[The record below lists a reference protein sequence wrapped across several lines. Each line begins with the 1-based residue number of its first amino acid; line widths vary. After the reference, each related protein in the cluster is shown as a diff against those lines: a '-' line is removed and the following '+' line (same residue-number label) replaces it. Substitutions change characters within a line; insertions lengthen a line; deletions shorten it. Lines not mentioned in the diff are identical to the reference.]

1 MGFLLIGVI
10 GTMQAQTYERQWKKV
25 EELEKKDLP
34 KSVVE
39 AAQTIYIKAEKEKNV
54 PQMMKAFLT
63 MMAYRNEISPDS
75 LQVDLQKMEAWASS
89 SQTSVPDKAVLY
101 SIMGEIILLKGMDAS
116 QEEADKANDYLEKS
130 LQDSLALVDYDAEK
144 LTPLVVT
151 KETSKRYFNNNLYEL
166 LARRAISNWETN
178 NWRKQKDEIVGN
190 VKRTYQSLL
199 NIYQRKGMRE
209 AWLLTALDAFPNA
222 EEETLRQWIKEYGDL
237 DVCAEVYSRLSQM
250 MRWKGKLPAE
260 RLALIRE
267 GIERYPHYERTN
279 VLKEEEQEIL
289 LPRLGLNVD
298 YAYPGK
304 PVHLKVDYRNLEGFK
319 LMLYRVELDAVS
331 PLLSKLTPQTIGEY
345 GTLLKEEHINL
356 PPTSNYLSRKEEIV
370 VHVGGAG
377 IYYWIAEPDGY
388 SELRQGVLLQMS
400 SLMLVKRGVPEK
412 LQEIVVLDKDSGYP
426 VPYAKV
432 DLYKKE
438 GDGYSCKY
446 SFTADGQGTV
456 EMDGLGN
463 RAYHTFYW
471 RAQTEFDNAMPPQWI
486 NFIDVRKFVSRE
498 VVESIHL
505 FTDRAIYRP
514 GQSIHY
520 SGIVYNQL
528 NDSTWVKSDSEH
540 TVTLLDANGRKVDE
554 QKVRTDDFGTFQGA
568 FVLPALLNNGEFRV
582 DAGKRKVRIRV
593 EEYKR
598 PTFEVVFDT
607 IRNTYQAGDSIR
619 IKGMARTFAGV
630 SVSRAVVKYNVSRME
645 NYFWRRNGVV
655 ENQVSGQIQ
664 TDDEGRFEIPVH
676 LQLDEMEQ
684 REWFYTYEVK
694 ADVTSLAGETQTG
707 LVDLPLGSSAYQ
719 INVPNWEGKTIAK
732 ELREPLRFAV
742 TNLKHVPI
750 DRRVDYEL
758 YAVEEMEDGTIRQIK
773 LMCQGEAMA
782 NNAFMPD
789 MIYDLPSGH
798 YQLKAIVK
806 DDEGRTSECK
816 VTFVLFSLKDK
827 KVPVKSKVWC
837 YQSGKEFDESGN
849 ATVYFGSSE
858 DEVCLFYDVYSNDQW
873 IERKRL
879 EFSDSLLTFPFKYEE
894 EYGNGLCVSF
904 FFAKRGKMY
913 AKCIRISKPRP
924 DKKLLL
930 TWKTFRDKLNPG
942 SREIWV
948 MNIKGKDGN
957 F

>member
-1 MGFLLIGVI
+1 MFLKMNVRGLIFMGLLLIASI
-10 GTMQAQTYERQWKKV
+10 GLVQAQTYERQWKKV

-39 AAQTIYIKAEKEKNV
+39 AAQTIYVKAEKEKNV

-101 SIMGEIILLKGMDAS
+101 SIMGEIILLKGMDAL

-130 LQDSLALVDYDAEK
+130 LQDSLVLVDYDAEK
-144 LTPLVVT
+144 LTPLVVS

-388 SELRQGVLLQMS
+388 SDLRQGVLFQMS

-412 LQEIVVLDKDSGYP
+412 LQ
-426 VPYAKV
+426 
-432 DLYKKE
+432 
-438 GDGYSCKY
+438 
-446 SFTADGQGTV
+446 
-456 EMDGLGN
+456 
-463 RAYHTFYW
+463 
-471 RAQTEFDNAMPPQWI
+471 
-486 NFIDVRKFVSRE
+486 
-498 VVESIHL
+498 
-505 FTDRAIYRP
+505 
-514 GQSIHY
+514 
-520 SGIVYNQL
+520 
-528 NDSTWVKSDSEH
+528 
-540 TVTLLDANGRKVDE
+540 
-554 QKVRTDDFGTFQGA
+554 
-568 FVLPALLNNGEFRV
+568 
-582 DAGKRKVRIRV
+582 
-593 EEYKR
+593 
-598 PTFEVVFDT
+598 
-607 IRNTYQAGDSIR
+607 
-619 IKGMARTFAGV
+619 
-630 SVSRAVVKYNVSRME
+630 
-645 NYFWRRNGVV
+645 
-655 ENQVSGQIQ
+655 
-664 TDDEGRFEIPVH
+664 
-676 LQLDEMEQ
+676 
-684 REWFYTYEVK
+684 
-694 ADVTSLAGETQTG
+694 
-707 LVDLPLGSSAYQ
+707 
-719 INVPNWEGKTIAK
+719 
-732 ELREPLRFAV
+732 
-742 TNLKHVPI
+742 
-750 DRRVDYEL
+750 
-758 YAVEEMEDGTIRQIK
+758 
-773 LMCQGEAMA
+773 
-782 NNAFMPD
+782 
-789 MIYDLPSGH
+789 
-798 YQLKAIVK
+798 
-806 DDEGRTSECK
+806 
-816 VTFVLFSLKDK
+816 
-827 KVPVKSKVWC
+827 
-837 YQSGKEFDESGN
+837 
-849 ATVYFGSSE
+849 
-858 DEVCLFYDVYSNDQW
+858 
-873 IERKRL
+873 
-879 EFSDSLLTFPFKYEE
+879 
-894 EYGNGLCVSF
+894 
-904 FFAKRGKMY
+904 
-913 AKCIRISKPRP
+913 
-924 DKKLLL
+924 
-930 TWKTFRDKLNPG
+930 
-942 SREIWV
+942 
-948 MNIKGKDGN
+948 
-957 F
+957 